1 MTPLRAR
8 LMSPPNAVPDTGI
21 TMVNGWPLQ
30 AHREPT
36 RALDPAPASIPVNV
50 YPVTFS
56 AHDRIIKTVC
66 RIFDIRLQELMSER
80 RNQWVAEARQ
90 VAMALTVRL
99 TKHSL
104 PKIGYLFDRDHTT
117 VLHAVQKMRPHI
129 NDIDAHMPPESIME
143 WVAALKERLI
153 DPLRIKAIRQRATH
167 CSRGHLYDEANTK
180 IRTDKGTRRCRACDQ
195 IRYEKRKVIRARLE
209 S

>member
-21 TMVNGWPLQ
+21 TMVNGWPRQ
-30 AHREPT
+30 ARAEPVQPV
-36 RALDPAPASIPVNV
+36 LELPASIHVNV

-56 AHDRIIKTVC
+56 AHDRIIRTVC
-66 RIFDIRLQELMSER
+66 RVFDIRLQELMSER

-99 TKHSL
+99 TKYSL
-104 PKIGYLFDRDHTT
+104 PKIGNLFDRDHTT
-117 VLHAVQKMRPHI
+117 VLHAVRKMRPHI
-129 NDIDAHMPPESIME
+129 NAIDAHMPPESIME
-143 WVAALKERLI
+143 WVSALKERLI

-167 CSRGHLYDEANTK
+167 CRRGHLYDEANIK
-180 IRTDKGTRRCRACDQ
+180 IRMDKGTRRCRACDQ
-195 IRYEKRKVIRARLE
+195 IRYEKRKALRARLE
-209 S
+209 A